1 MASVGG
7 ERIPQIDL
15 KARGLYTHP
24 NALDLPLGAMLKA
37 TNVVIDKDNVVD
49 TMRGTQEYGDT
60 LANAP
65 KKFFSYKSRL
75 LVHHDSTLSY
85 DSDGAGTWA
94 DYSGSYSAPS
104 GTRMQAARAQQNF
117 YFTTDAG
124 IKKLDSLTGSVT
136 GAGGIK
142 AIDGQASLN
151 AGGTG
156 FMSDDV
162 QVAYRI
168 VWGIKDANDNLILG
182 APSQRIR
189 VSNSAGTTKD
199 VDLTFTVPDGVTT
212 SHFYQIYRSGESA
225 SAADPADDELQLVI
239 EDFPTSAE
247 ISAKSVSVTDNV
259 PNDLRGATLYTSPS
273 QQGIAQAND
282 VPPLAKDIEPYKN
295 FMLYANTQTRQRI
308 FLTMVAVG
316 SPNFFYYAPTGD
328 LASGSDQITNISDMT
343 GLAVGQKVEGTDIPA
358 DTTITAINV
367 PGTSATMSANATGNQ
382 TGITIT
388 FRDRLTLDGVDYW
401 AAAAES
407 VANYEFEVASTG
419 DLADDIENA
428 CLSLIRVINQNADNV
443 YGYYLSNFEDLPGK
457 LLIEDRTL
465 GGSVWYATS
474 SKGDSFNPVLEET
487 GTEDP
492 SSAEIKKNRIYVS
505 KSKQPEAVPI
515 GQYYDIG
522 SEDEEILRVIS
533 LRDSAFIFKTG
544 EDGIWR
550 VTGDSIATLD
560 FSPFDN
566 TSVLRGAETAVRG
579 NNAVWG
585 YSDQGVMSVS
595 DNGVQV
601 WSRPVE
607 VDLLKKSSD
616 LFPDFD
622 SIAWGAFYETERKY
636 IVGIPTATTDTY
648 ATQQYVF
655 NTFTSSW
662 TRWERNWNFVLISDF
677 DGRLYAAQGDANK
690 VRKERKSF
698 TVIDYADDEY
708 AVTITV
714 FSGDTVTVNSTSDA
728 AVGQTLAQVTAQNIV
743 TAQAKV
749 TEVIDGT
756 NVRVDREVVWDLI
769 TPAAKFYDPI
779 ATEVEWAPIHGGDP
793 SKLKQFP
800 ELIAFFRDAAFR
812 SIDFKFQSNFSEQSV
827 ATALQPTQ
835 SYAWGAG
842 PWGGGPWGGT
852 TRPNQPIRTYVPLD
866 QQRAHWLKVS
876 VEHSEALTNLGIEG
890 LTPLMNPMDTHFVGG
905 ARA

>member
-1 MASVGG
+1 MASVAG
-7 ERIPQIDL
+7 ERVPQIDL

-49 TMRGTQEYGDT
+49 TMRGTQKYGDT

-65 KKFFSYKSRL
+65 SKFFSYKSRL
-75 LVHHDSTLSY
+75 LVHHGSTLSY
-85 DSDGAGTWA
+85 DSDGAGTWS
-94 DYSGSYSAPS
+94 DYSGSYDAPS
-104 GTRMQAARAQQNF
+104 GTRMRAARSQQNF

-124 IKKLDSLTGSVT
+124 IKKLDALAGTVT
-136 GAGGIK
+136 DAGGIK
-142 AIDGQASLN
+142 AIDGEGSTT
-151 AGGTG
+151 GTSG

-182 APSQRIR
+182 TPSQRIR
-189 VSNSAGTTKD
+189 VANSAGATRD
-199 VDLTFTVPDGVTT
+199 VSLTFTIPDGVTT

-225 SAADPADDELQLVI
+225 SATDPADDELQLVI
-239 EDFPTSAE
+239 EDFPTAAE
-247 ISAKSVSVTDNV
+247 ISAKSVTLTDNV

-273 QQGIAQAND
+273 QQGIEQAND
-282 VPPLAKDIEPYKN
+282 VPPLAKDVEPYKN
-295 FMLYANTQTRQRI
+295 FMLYANTQTRQRL

-316 SPNFFYYAPTGD
+316 SPNLFYYSTTGD
-328 LASGSDQITNISDMT
+328 TNSDDTLTNVASFT
-343 GLAVGQKVEGTDIPA
+343 GLAVGQRISSSAGDIPA
-358 DTTITAINV
+358 GTTITALDSGA
-367 PGTSATMSANATGNQ
+367 GTITMSASATASNVGVTLTMN
-382 TGITIT
+382 
-388 FRDRLTLDGVDYW
+388 DRLTLDGVDYW
-401 AAAAES
+401 AASAES
-407 VANYEFEVASTG
+407 VGDYEFAVASTG

-443 YGYYLSNFEDLPGK
+443 YGFYLSNFDDLPGK

-474 SKGDSFNPVLEET
+474 SKGSSFNPVLEES

-522 SEDEEILRVIS
+522 SEDEEILRVIA

-566 TSVLRGAETAVRG
+566 TAVLRGAETAVRG

-607 VDLLKKSSD
+607 IDLLKKSSD

-622 SIAWGAFYETERKY
+622 SIAWGTFYETERKY
-636 IVGIPTATTDTY
+636 IVGIPTATSDTY

-662 TRWERNWNFVLISDF
+662 TRWERNWNYALIADF
-677 DGRLYAAQGDANK
+677 DGRLYAAQGDANN

-698 TVIDYADDEY
+698 TVVDYADDEY
-708 AVTITV
+708 AVTISA
-714 FSGDTVTVNSTSDA
+714 FSGTTVTVNSTASA
-728 AVGQTLAQVTAQNIV
+728 AVGQTLAQVAGDNIV
-743 TAQAKV
+743 TGQAKV
-749 TEVIDGT
+749 TEVTDGT
-756 NVRVDREVVWDLI
+756 HLEVDRVVVWDLV
-769 TPAAKFYDPI
+769 TPAAKLYDPI
-779 ATEVEWAPIHGGDP
+779 ATVVEWAPIHGGDP

-800 ELIAFFRDAAFR
+800 ELIAFFRDAAFQ

-827 ATALQPTQ
+827 ETALQPTQ

-842 PWGGGPWGGT
+842 PWGGGPWGGS

-890 LTPLMNPMDTHFVGG
+890 MTPIMNPMDTHFVGG
-905 ARA
+905 SRA